1 MEAERGRLAES
12 LKGTFLNLDE
22 FLPLMMKYRLSTNS
36 PSLSS
41 YRYLHELKLERPNL
55 SRLDAANRRHLQAY
69 VRNVHTME
77 QITRLNTNLRLLKMH
92 KKTGHAAGNR
102 TVTVELSGLRV
113 GDFVLTTFPGELTVP
128 VGLNIKRAAKHP
140 HAFVAGYTNG
150 YVHYAPTAE
159 QLKNIG
165 GAQEDSDCMLAPEWQ
180 RLYET
185 RAVQMIRRLLR

>member
-1 MEAERGRLAES
+1 
-12 LKGTFLNLDE
+12 
-22 FLPLMMKYRLSTNS
+22 
-36 PSLSS
+36 
-41 YRYLHELKLERPNL
+41 
-55 SRLDAANRRHLQAY
+55 
-69 VRNVHTME
+69 ME

-92 KKTGHAAGNR
+92 QKTGHAAGNR
-102 TVTVELSGLRV
+102 TVSVELSGLRV

-165 GAQEDSDCMLAPEWQ
+165 GHRKTATACSRPNGSVSTRRARCRWFADCYDRKALGPTPSCRIPPNPCGE
-180 RLYET
+180 RGL
-185 RAVQMIRRLLR
+185 RAARWRGRC